1 MEEEIRKEFNRLKQE
16 VENFEQKYLFAGNY
30 KLVAAILDKLDVNF
44 LEITYS
50 ELNKQELPK
59 YIVEFNEDTKTVTV
73 RRYINDNK

>member
-59 YIVEFNEDTKTVTV
+59 YIAEFNEDTKTVTV
-73 RRYINDNK
+73 RRYINYNK

>member
-50 ELNKQELPK
+50 ELNKRELPK
-59 YIVEFNEDTKTVTV
+59 YIAEFNEGTKTVTV

>member
-16 VENFEQKYLFAGNY
+16 VENFEQKYLFVGNY

-59 YIVEFNEDTKTVTV
+59 YIAEFNEDTKTVTV

>member
-50 ELNKQELPK
+50 ELNKQELTK
-59 YIVEFNEDTKTVTV
+59 YIAEFNEDTKTVTV

>member
-50 ELNKQELPK
+50 ELNKPKLPK
-59 YIVEFNEDTKTVTV
+59 YIAEFNEDTKTVTV

>member
-50 ELNKQELPK
+50 ELNKQGLPK
-59 YIVEFNEDTKTVTV
+59 YIAEFNEDTKTVTV

>member
-50 ELNKQELPK
+50 ELNKRELTK
-59 YIVEFNEDTKTVTV
+59 YIAEFNEDTKTVTV

>member
-50 ELNKQELPK
+50 ELNKQERPK
-59 YIVEFNEDTKTVTV
+59 YIAEFNEDTKTVTV

>member
-16 VENFEQKYLFAGNY
+16 LENFEQKYLFAGNY

-59 YIVEFNEDTKTVTV
+59 YIAEFNEDTKTVTV

>member
-50 ELNKQELPK
+50 ELNKKELPK
-59 YIVEFNEDTKTVTV
+59 YIAEFNEDTKTVTV

>member
-50 ELNKQELPK
+50 ELNKRELSK
-59 YIVEFNEDTKTVTV
+59 YIAEFNEDTKTVTV